1 MKYSHGTD
9 SRRKD
14 LLLVWSNRILIGTLI
29 LFSLFLILTG
39 CYYMVQGEPLWFPVS
54 LWMVA
59 GISALGIFDGIW
71 RNSRYEVDEEG
82 ITVSTF
88 LKERMVQWK
97 DIQDIGVFPVRVTTA
112 TSKNYILV
120 FLSGKNKKVPPI
132 TLTYCS
138 LMRDDIFA
146 IRYTNERAAEFQ
158 NYLGKQLKTYVI
170 DNSLKFVEADG
181 ETDM

>member
-14 LLLVWSNRILIGTLI
+14 LLLVWSNRILTGAMI

-71 RNSRYEVDEEG
+71 GNSRYEIDEEG

-88 LKERMVQWK
+88 LRERMV
-97 DIQDIGVFPVRVTTA
+97 
-112 TSKNYILV
+112 
-120 FLSGKNKKVPPI
+120 
-132 TLTYCS
+132 
-138 LMRDDIFA
+138 
-146 IRYTNERAAEFQ
+146 
-158 NYLGKQLKTYVI
+158 
-170 DNSLKFVEADG
+170 
-181 ETDM
+181 

>member
-14 LLLVWSNRILIGTLI
+14 LLLVWSNRILTGALI

-39 CYYMVQGEPLWFPVS
+39 CYYMVQGEPLWIPIL
-54 LWMVA
+54 LWMPA
-59 GISALGIFDGIW
+59 GISALGVFDGIW
-71 RNSRYEVDEEG
+71 RNSCYEVNEEG

-88 LKERMVQWK
+88 LKERAVEWK
-97 DIQDIGVFPVRVTTA
+97 DIQDIGIFPVLVTKA

-170 DNSLKFVEADG
+170 DNSLKFVAADG

>member
-14 LLLVWSNRILIGTLI
+14 LLLVWSNRILTGALI

-39 CYYMVQGEPLWFPVS
+39 CYYMAQGEPLWIPIL
-54 LWMVA
+54 LWIPA
-59 GISALGIFDGIW
+59 GISALGVFDGIW

-88 LKERMVQWK
+88 LKERAVEWK
-97 DIQDIGVFPVRVTTA
+97 DIQDIGVFPVLVTKA

-132 TLTYCS
+132 TITYCS

-158 NYLGKQLKTYVI
+158 NYLGKKLKTYVI

>member
-1 MKYSHGTD
+1 MKFSHGTD

-14 LLLVWSNRILIGTLI
+14 LLLVWSNRILTGTLI
-29 LFSLFLILTG
+29 LFSLFLILIG
-39 CYYMVQGEPLWFPVS
+39 CNYMVQGEPLWIPIF
-54 LWMVA
+54 LWMLA
-59 GISALGIFDGIW
+59 GIFALGIFDGIW
-71 RNSRYEVDEEG
+71 GNSRYKIDEKG

-88 LKERMVQWK
+88 LRERMVQWK
-97 DIQDIGVFPVRVTTA
+97 DIQDIGVFPVRVTKA

-146 IRYTNERAAEFQ
+146 IRCTNVRVKEFEKF
-158 NYLGKQLKTYVI
+158 LGKRMKTYII
-170 DNSLKFVEADG
+170 DSSLKFVEVASEAD
-181 ETDM
+181 M

>member
-1 MKYSHGTD
+1 MKFSHGTD

-14 LLLVWSNRILIGTLI
+14 LLLVWSNRILTGILI
-29 LFSLFLILTG
+29 LFSLFLILIG
-39 CYYMVQGEPLWFPVS
+39 CYYMVQGEPLWIPVF
-54 LWMVA
+54 LWMLA
-59 GISALGIFDGIW
+59 GIFSLGIFDGIW
-71 RNSRYEVDEEG
+71 QNSRYEVDEEG

-88 LKERMVQWK
+88 LKERAVEWK
-97 DIQDIGVFPVRVTTA
+97 DIQDIGIFPVLVTKA
-112 TSKNYILV
+112 TSKDYILV

-138 LMRDDIFA
+138 LMRGDIFA

-158 NYLGKQLKTYVI
+158 NFLGKKLKTFVI
-170 DNSLKFVEADG
+170 DNSLKFVEADR